1 MAARW
6 PHRNTRRAALAAAA
20 LLLAILAADRLLPP
34 PIPDPAAGGAAVVL
48 AADGRPLRAFAAADG
63 VWRYRIA
70 PENVAPEYLDALIG
84 YEDRWF
90 YRHHG
95 VNPLALLRAAVQA
108 VRHAEVVSGGS
119 TLTMQ
124 VARLIEPIPRTP
136 LGKLKQIFRA
146 GQLEWRLSKRE
157 ILSLHLN
164 LAPFGG
170 NIQGVEAASWAWL
183 GKSARQLSHAEA
195 ALLAV
200 LPQAPSRLRP
210 DRHPAAA
217 KAARDKVLARLA
229 ERGLGSLQA
238 LAEAQLEPVI
248 ARNLRPPMAAAL
260 LAARLHAADPRAA
273 TIRTTLDARLQATV
287 EQRTTAHMAALPE
300 RTSAAVLVVDTATL
314 QAHAYVGSAR
324 FADPRSLGHVD
335 MVRATRSPGSTLKPF
350 VYGLA
355 LDDGVIHSQSLLVD
369 APQSFDGYR
378 PANFGDVFHGPV
390 AAADA
395 LSKSLNVPA
404 VDLLDRIGPK
414 RFSARMAHA
423 GLRLA
428 MPSAAEPNL
437 SLALGGV
444 GSDLESLVGAY
455 AALGRGGLAGRVRYR
470 QDTPLDER
478 RLLSEGAAFIVRDM
492 LESSGRP
499 GESTNG
505 VDTSGRPRVAWKTGT
520 SYGFRDAWA
529 IGVTPRWT
537 IGVWIGRPDGTPL
550 PGQYGAITALPLL
563 FALADSLP
571 REARDARLRLPPSTV
586 AKQAICWPL
595 GTAAADAP
603 EASCSVQREAWV
615 LDRMIPPTLPDRR
628 DTEPLLARILVDARS
643 GLRVNPGCARG
654 PATQREIARWPAL
667 LQPWLG
673 PAQQQAASLPDF
685 APQCRPAMQ
694 PTRGRLQIEGALADA
709 VIRRAPGS
717 SSAPVLALRALGT
730 DTKVDW
736 LLNGRL
742 IGSSSAGAPLRWRFD
757 APGEQSIVA
766 LDARGRYDRVVLR
779 VLP

>member
-1 MAARW
+1 MTARC
-6 PHRNTRRAALAAAA
+6 HRDARRAGLAGAA
-20 LLLAILAADRLLPP
+20 LLLAVFAADRLLPP
-34 PIPDPAAGGAAVVL
+34 PIPDPTAGGAAVVL

-63 VWRYRIA
+63 VWRYEVT
-70 PENVAPEYLDALIG
+70 PEDVAPEYLDALLG

-90 YRHHG
+90 HHHYG
-95 VNPLALLRAAVQA
+95 VNPLALGRAAWQA
-108 VRHAEVVSGGS
+108 LRHGTVVSGGS

-136 LGKLKQIFRA
+136 LGKLQQMFRA
-146 GQLEWRLSKRE
+146 GQLEWRLDKRE
-157 ILSLHLN
+157 ILTLYLN

-183 GKSARQLSHAEA
+183 GKSARRLSHAEA

-229 ERGLGSLQA
+229 ERGLGSPRA
-238 LAEAQLEPVI
+238 LAEAQLEPVV
-248 ARNLRPPMAAAL
+248 ARHLRPPMSAAL

-273 TIRTTLDARLQATV
+273 TIRTTLDAGLQVTV
-287 EQRTTAHMAALPE
+287 EQRIGNYMQALPE
-300 RTSAAVLVVDTATL
+300 RTSAAVLVVDSATL
-314 QAHAYVGSAR
+314 QARAYVGSAR

-350 VYGLA
+350 IYGLA
-355 LDDGVIHSQSLLVD
+355 LDDGLIHSQSLLVD

-395 LSKSLNVPA
+395 LSRSLNVPA
-404 VDLLDRIGPK
+404 VDLLDRIGPQ
-414 RFSARMAHA
+414 RFSARLAHA
-423 GLRLA
+423 GVHLA
-428 MPSAAEPNL
+428 LPRGAQPNL

-455 AALGRGGLAGRVRYR
+455 SALGRGGLAGRVRYR
-470 QDTPLDER
+470 EDTPLDER

-492 LESSGRP
+492 LESDGRP
-499 GESTNG
+499 GEAING
-505 VDTSGRPRVAWKTGT
+505 LDTSGRPRIGWKTGT

-571 REARDARLRLPPSTV
+571 REARDANLQLPPSSV
-586 AKQAICWPL
+586 ASHTICWPL
-595 GTAAADAP
+595 GHAAADTA
-603 EASCSVQREAWV
+603 ATHCSLPREAWV

-628 DTEPLLARILVDARS
+628 DTEPLLAKVLVDARS
-643 GLRVNPGCARG
+643 GLRVNPGCAPG
-654 PATQREIARWPAL
+654 PTTQREIARWPAL

-673 PAQQQAASLPDF
+673 PAQLSAASVPGF
-685 APQCRPAMQ
+685 APSCRPAMQ
-694 PTRGRLQIEGALADA
+694 PTHGRLQIEGALADA
-709 VIRRAPGS
+709 IIRRAPGS
-717 SSAPVLALRALGT
+717 SQPPVLALRALGT
-730 DTKVDW
+730 DAKVDW

-742 IGSSSAGAPLRWRFD
+742 IGSSSGGAPLRWRFD
-757 APGEQSIVA
+757 APGAQSIVA